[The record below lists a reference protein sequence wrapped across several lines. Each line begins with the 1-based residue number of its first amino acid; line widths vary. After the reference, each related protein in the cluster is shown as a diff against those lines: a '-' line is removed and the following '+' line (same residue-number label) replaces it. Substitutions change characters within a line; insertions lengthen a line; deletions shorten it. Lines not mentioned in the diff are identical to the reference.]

1 MKFPENIRIVV
12 LEKFPMPSNHELA
25 SEAEKL
31 GLGGALEGGRAMGYA
46 IMLKPKLAD
55 NPTVIAHELV
65 HVAQHDR
72 LGREAFLRRYLAEL
86 EMMGYARS
94 PLELEAYAR
103 QSAR

>member
-1 MKFPENIRIVV
+1 
-12 LEKFPMPSNHELA
+12 LPSNQALA
-25 SEAEKL
+25 AEAEKF
-31 GLGGALEGGRAMGYA
+31 GLGSSLEGGRAMGYV
-46 IMLKPKLAD
+46 IMLKPQLAE
-55 NPTVIAHELV
+55 NPTVITHELV

-72 LGREAFLRRYLAEL
+72 WGREAFLRRYLAEL